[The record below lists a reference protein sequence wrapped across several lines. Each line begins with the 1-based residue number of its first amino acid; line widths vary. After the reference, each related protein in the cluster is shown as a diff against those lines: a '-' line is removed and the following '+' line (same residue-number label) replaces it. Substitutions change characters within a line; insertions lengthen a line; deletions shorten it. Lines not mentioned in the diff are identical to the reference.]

1 MDPKGQVWINQEF
14 VHTKIWPN
22 PQLNFLT
29 GETSDLEREYKEALA
44 GKLVTVMDIAVDGSG
59 YLVLG
64 KTKEGGHFLW
74 MIEKGDTRAFLP
86 VIKKNGILM
95 PAGMSPIEEF
105 EYMAKHFAR
114 MEKNYTT
121 DEPNSES

>member
-14 VHTKIWPN
+14 VHTKVWPN

-29 GETSDLEREYKEALA
+29 GVTSDLEKEYKEALA
-44 GKLVTVMDIAVDGSG
+44 GKLVTVMDIAVDGSS

-86 VIKKNGILM
+86 VIKKNGILI

-105 EYMAKHFAR
+105 EYMAKHYAR
-114 MEKNYTT
+114 MEKNYTK
-121 DEPNSES
+121 DEPNSNS